1 MAPLDDADGI
11 IGFPYGEPGSFAA
24 GLASAVYG
32 HQEVVAAA
40 FHIEGDFPVVAYYD
54 GTDIQAVRRNGV
66 RQKVPLCGT
75 SIGPPTLSEYPVEP
89 VGVAMISPSARYEQS
104 SSPLI

>member
-1 MAPLDDADGI
+1 MPSAASESDACVGSPHHFLPQGIEKGMMAPLDDADGI

-40 FHIEGDFPVVAYYD
+40 FHIESDFPVVAYYD

-66 RQKVPLCGT
+66 MAIVL
-75 SIGPPTLSEYPVEP
+75 E
-89 VGVAMISPSARYEQS
+89 
-104 SSPLI
+104 